1 MKNIRSYVCAL
12 FLAGFYA
19 ADAGALVY
27 SNPSSW
33 YADLIGKSQNQ
44 IFESKPLSLPEARNI
59 SPLPKYAKVH
69 FIVDTN
75 DKLGFDNIEQSFDHD
90 NVNRCK
96 TLGFNKTG
104 ACGAN
109 ERVSRYCPYDNSYYD
124 QCCDLN
130 FGYAKAECSYPN
142 TISGNSCGGK
152 FKCYC
157 DRSIYPY
164 TATSCPSPKIH
175 NEDKCAEVT
184 YSAGKATTSVYYS
197 DCLCPS
203 TWITCDSSIHQKGN
217 GTACEY
223 NGVTTYASCTCEAG
237 YSLLCDEF
245 GPQSPMDYCFL
256 KGTKYYKTCKTEKD
270 VCESLGYKYS
280 KDEPCDA
287 DSVIASYCPR
297 GSGNTYFSCKI
308 DPDKYCKNRGYT
320 QTSCGAYETESSSKC
335 NVPGYGVQES
345 YRKCNA
351 TCKSRL
357 ANAGYKEINEGL
369 WYKGT
374 TAVVFKSLT
383 LNDALMKNPLGT
395 YYSSWRGEASFYK
408 YDGYK
413 ECSSYNR
420 PNLTFTPDLWLFNNN
435 LDNLWITI
443 NHNNNPNEAH
453 TSSEGNYIW
462 RDIYVTS
469 INNAPSVSSKNFVW
483 REYIPFGTLRIHING
498 QIDLHGSNTFSSD
511 GYYNLDANH
520 HGRANN
526 HDVALHFFE
535 LGGSGKLV
543 MDGSQNYFNNVPIL
557 LYQCSGDCSVILRNK
572 AYMSMPHNG
581 IAINGGNGKF
591 SMDNSSADIYA
602 LRISGCGGACQ
613 NMSVTNNSTLNLDTW
628 LRLYNARLDLKS
640 NSKVTT
646 QDNTI
651 EVCNKDKICLGS
663 GATLRSGGGAYS
675 VSGPAGYYATPGKG
689 DCDNGVAGQDGY
701 NGWYKKTYNEIVDRC
716 GYYGG

>member
-90 NVNRCK
+90 NVNRCE

-320 QTSCGAYETESSSKC
+320 QAACGAYETQSSSKC

-374 TAVVFKSLT
+374 TAVVFKDINNINLT
-383 LNDALMKNPLGT
+383 NPLGSAYT
-395 YYSSWRGEASFYK
+395 DVKGEAALNK
-408 YDGYK
+408 YDGYS
-413 ECSSYNR
+413 ECSSWNK
-420 PNLTFTPDLWLFNNN
+420 PTLTIGSNSGHTLLTKNLNNVYV
-435 LDNLWITI
+435 TI
-443 NHNNNPNEAH
+443 DHAG
-453 TSSEGNYIW
+453 TEGLGYTGLSAGGSW
-462 RDIYVTS
+462 RDVYITESNTS
-469 INNAPSVSSKNFVW
+469 GFGDQPSDAYGDIHVMKKSTRLHVG
-483 REYIPFGTLRIHING
+483 GTLTLNG
-498 QIDLHGSNTFSSD
+498 NNTFSSGSWVWTINKD
-511 GYYNLDANH
+511 
-520 HGRANN
+520 NN
-526 HDVALHFFE
+526 QKIGMFHLEVN
-535 LGGSGKLV
+535 GGGKV
-543 MDGSQNYFNNVPIL
+543 HIEGGTTNFYGVPIL
-557 LYQCSGDCSVILRNK
+557 QYETTAGAEFVIGNATFKQTNSGFRT
-572 AYMSMPHNG
+572 
-581 IAINGGNGKF
+581 NGGQAWLYLSNADATFYKIWIDG
-591 SMDNSSADIYA
+591 SSAA
-602 LRISGCGGACQ
+602 HE
-613 NMSVTNNSTLNLDTW
+613 NFHVTNKSNLHVTGNMRMYNSKLSIYGNST
-628 LRLYNARLDLKS
+628 
-640 NSKVTT
+640 VI
-646 QDNTI
+646 QDWETI
-651 EVCNKDKICLGS
+651 GVCNKDRICIGS
-663 GATLRSGGGAYS
+663 GSKLCSSGTAHCKYGAAAYHAS
-675 VSGPAGYYATPGKG
+675 PGKG
-689 DCDNGVAGQDGY
+689 DCDWAWAGYKDWYKTDY
-701 NGWYKKTYNEIVDRC
+701 NTVTSWCGWYNK
-716 GYYGG
+716 

>member
-1 MKNIRSYVCAL
+1 MRCAMRIISHSLLAL
-12 FLAGFYA
+12 FAVIVLSVPA
-19 ADAGALVY
+19 AAQL
-27 SNPSSW
+27 SST
-33 YADLIGKSQNQ
+33 YTVPPNNLQVSPQDRSAQIQLQN
-44 IFESKPLSLPEARNI
+44 EPYTLNRLKKL
-59 SPLPKYAKVH
+59 AKVH

-124 QCCDLN
+124 LCCDLN

-270 VCESLGYKYS
+270 VCESLGYKNS
-280 KDEPCDA
+280 ADSPCDA

-320 QTSCGAYETESSSKC
+320 QTACGAYETESSSKC
-335 NVPGYGVQES
+335 NVPGYGIQES

-374 TAVVFKSLT
+374 TAAILT
-383 LNDALMKNPLGT
+383 DLNISNDMLKNPLGS
-395 YYSSWRGEASFYK
+395 YYSNLRGEASFNK
-408 YDGYK
+408 YDGYS
-413 ECSSYNR
+413 ECSSWNKPTLKFGTDSIVFDR
-420 PNLTFTPDLWLFNNN
+420 D
-435 LDNLWITI
+435 LDNLYLEI
-443 NHNNNPNEAH
+443 NHGGNANEAH
-453 TSSEGNYIW
+453 MSANGNHTW
-462 RDIYVTS
+462 RDIYVTNTNGPQKMGFDDRQW
-469 INNAPSVSSKNFVW
+469 I
-483 REYIPFGTLRIHING
+483 YFGRMRLHVNG
-498 QIDLHGSNTFSSD
+498 PIYLKGSNTFSAG
-511 GYYNLDANH
+511 GYYEIGNNS
-520 HGRANN
+520 HGRDNTQKIATYF
-526 HDVALHFFE
+526 LE
-535 LGGSGKLV
+535 LNDGGKLI
-543 MDGSQNYFNNVPIL
+543 MDGSTNYFRYIPIL
-557 LYQCSGDCSVILRNK
+557 LWECSNGCSVELYNK
-572 AYMSMPHNG
+572 ATMNMPYNG
-581 IAINGGNGKF
+581 VAIHGGAGVFVMN
-591 SMDNSSADIYA
+591 NSSADLFA
-602 LRISGCGGACQ
+602 LRISGGGASWQ
-613 NMSVTNNSTLNLDTW
+613 NLQVVNSSTLNLNTW
-628 LRLYNARLDLKS
+628 LRLYNGRLDLRS
-640 NSKVTT
+640 NSKITT
-646 QDNTI
+646 QDSRI

-675 VSGPAGYYATPGKG
+675 VSGPAGYRASPGKG
-689 DCDNGVAGQDGY
+689 DCDNGVAGQSDWYRKDY
-701 NGWYKKTYNEIVDRC
+701 NTIINNC